1 MASTYLTKAQ
11 RQILI
16 DEYIDQA
23 EEMGED
29 CSPERLASLN
39 NVELIEECV
48 AFMPDCL
55 DSL

>member
-23 EEMGED
+23 EDMGED
-29 CSPERLASLN
+29 CSREHLASLN
-39 NVELIEECV
+39 NVELINECV

>member
-55 DSL
+55 DAL